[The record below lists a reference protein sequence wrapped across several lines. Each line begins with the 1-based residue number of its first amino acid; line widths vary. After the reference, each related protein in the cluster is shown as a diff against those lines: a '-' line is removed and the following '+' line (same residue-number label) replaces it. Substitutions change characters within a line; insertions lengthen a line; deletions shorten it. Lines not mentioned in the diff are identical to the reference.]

1 MSYRALGLSKDL
13 GSIEEGKLA
22 DLVILKKNPL
32 ENIRHTNTVRY
43 VVKNGFVYDA
53 ETLNM
58 VYSMEKEQTYP
69 WTQKVPSSNLPGIQ
83 KK

>member
-1 MSYRALGLSKDL
+1 MSRFP
-13 GSIEEGKLA
+13 
-22 DLVILKKNPL
+22 NPI
-32 ENIRHTNTVRY
+32 NISVETQTPE
-43 VVKNGFVYDA
+43 KNGFVYDA

-58 VYSMEKEQTYP
+58 VYPMEKKQTYP